1 MIIKHY
7 SLNEDILSQHNFFL
21 LYGNN
26 EGLKKEIT
34 EKITNNNQTFKYDEK
49 DILNDENEFIENTK
63 TKSLFEENKIVIIKR
78 VSDKILKTLERLLE
92 KNYEDI
98 TFIIDTGSLE
108 KKSKLRT
115 FFEKG
120 KKLICIA
127 FYPDNE
133 QTLTKLTYN
142 HLNKRKISIS
152 PSNVNIIVNKC
163 DGSREKLFNELEKL
177 ENFSKSGKKITRENI
192 SRLVNISENHS
203 ITELINSSLVNNNKK
218 IVNILNENNFSHEDC
233 VLIVRTLLSKAKQ
246 ILALSNIYEIN
257 KNIDLTISMA
267 KPPIF
272 WKEKEMVKHQILK
285 WSPGNIRELIYKVSE
300 LELLIKKNINNSINL
315 ITDFILNEVSS
326 KVNS

>member
-115 FFEKG
+115 FFEK
-120 KKLICIA
+120 
-127 FYPDNE
+127 
-133 QTLTKLTYN
+133 
-142 HLNKRKISIS
+142 
-152 PSNVNIIVNKC
+152 
-163 DGSREKLFNELEKL
+163 
-177 ENFSKSGKKITRENI
+177 
-192 SRLVNISENHS
+192 
-203 ITELINSSLVNNNKK
+203 
-218 IVNILNENNFSHEDC
+218 
-233 VLIVRTLLSKAKQ
+233 
-246 ILALSNIYEIN
+246 
-257 KNIDLTISMA
+257 
-267 KPPIF
+267 
-272 WKEKEMVKHQILK
+272 
-285 WSPGNIRELIYKVSE
+285 KV
-300 LELLIKKNINNSINL
+300 
-315 ITDFILNEVSS
+315 F
-326 KVNS
+326 

>member
-1 MIIKHY
+1 MIVKHY

-34 EKITNNNQTFKYDEK
+34 EKISNNNQTFKYDEK

-92 KNYEDI
+92 KIYEDI

-152 PSNVNIIVNKC
+152 PSNINIIVNKC

-177 ENFSKSGKKITRENI
+177 ENFSKSGKKITTENI

-203 ITELINSSLVNNNKK
+203 ITELINSCLVNNNKK
-218 IVNILNENNFSHEDC
+218 TMNILNENNFSHEDC

-285 WSPGNIRELIYKVSE
+285 WSPGNIRELIYKVSG
-300 LELLIKKNINNSINL
+300 LELLVKKNINNSINL
-315 ITDFILNEVSS
+315 ITDFILYEVSS

>member
-1 MIIKHY
+1 MIVKHY

-34 EKITNNNQTFKYDEK
+34 EKISNNNQTFKYDEK

-152 PSNVNIIVNKC
+152 PSNINIIVNKC

-177 ENFSKSGKKITRENI
+177 ENFSKSGKKITTENI

-203 ITELINSSLVNNNKK
+203 IAELINSCLVNNNKK
-218 IVNILNENNFSHEDC
+218 TMNILNENNFSHEDC

-285 WSPGNIRELIYKVSE
+285 WSPGNIRELIYKVSG
-300 LELLIKKNINNSINL
+300 LELLVKKNINNSMNL
-315 ITDFILNEVSS
+315 ITDFILYEVSS

>member
-1 MIIKHY
+1 MIVKHY

-34 EKITNNNQTFKYDEK
+34 EKISNNNQTFKYDEK

-177 ENFSKSGKKITRENI
+177 ENFSKSGKKITTENI

-203 ITELINSSLVNNNKK
+203 ITELINSCLVNNNKK
-218 IVNILNENNFSHEDC
+218 TMNILNENNFSHEDC

-285 WSPGNIRELIYKVSE
+285 WSPGNIRELIYKVSG
-300 LELLIKKNINNSINL
+300 LELLVKKNINNSINL
-315 ITDFILNEVSS
+315 ITDFILYEVSS

>member
-7 SLNEDILSQHNFFL
+7 SLNEDVLSQHSFFL

-34 EKITNNNQTFKYDEK
+34 EKISNNNQTYKYDEK
-49 DILNDENEFIENTK
+49 DILNNENEFIENTK
-63 TKSLFEENKIVIIKR
+63 TKSLFEKNKIVIIKR
-78 VSDKILKTLERLLE
+78 VSDKILKTLERLIE

-108 KKSKLRT
+108 KRSKLRT
-115 FFEKG
+115 FFEKE

-127 FYPDNE
+127 FYPDDE
-133 QTLTKLTYN
+133 QTLSKLTYN
-142 HLNKRKISIS
+142 HLKKRKISIS
-152 PSNVNIIVNKC
+152 PSNVNIIVSKC

-177 ENFSKSGKKITRENI
+177 ENFSKSGKKITTENI
-192 SRLVNISENHS
+192 SKLINISENHS
-203 ITELINSSLVNNNKK
+203 VTELINCCLVNNNKK

-233 VLIVRTLLSKAKQ
+233 ILIVRAFINKAKQ
-246 ILALSNIYEIN
+246 ILMLSNIYEIN

-272 WKEKEMVKHQILK
+272 WKDKEIVKYQILR
-285 WSPGNIRELIYKVSE
+285 WSPKNIRELIYKVSE
-300 LELLIKKNINNSINL
+300 LELLVKKNFNNSINL
-315 ITDFILNEVSS
+315 ITDFILYEVSS
-326 KVNS
+326 TVNS